1 MSRAPARATQAD
13 ITRAVRAATAAGL
26 TVSAV
31 EVDANGKI
39 VILTGRRE
47 TGAADAGNVVTDRL
61 KRMGA
66 RLG

>member
-13 ITRAVRAATAAGL
+13 ISRAVRAATAAGL

-31 EVDANGKI
+31 EVDPSGKI

-47 TGAADAGNVVTDRL
+47 TGAADANNVVADRL